1 MTTDAMHAVHALSH
15 AYLRLH
21 PVEARQVVNQLSTSD
36 VIDLLQLQPA
46 SEMVRLWDGLMLEK
60 AISVLQQLPEKY
72 ARQIL
77 QRGDPVRMARIMVRL
92 GEEERQHM
100 MTFVDSA
107 RQREL
112 SSLVQYP
119 EDSAGSLMDPRFL
132 PLYETLTVR
141 EALHRIRKLKPR
153 FTRQLYIL
161 DSEGR
166 LQSMVEMHR
175 LALAEARDTLAAL
188 AQPVPGLV
196 TATATREEVV
206 EQLETHRV
214 TDLPVVDIAG
224 RLIGIIRYDAL
235 MEAVRAESSVNML
248 TMVGASR
255 DERAL
260 SHVSFVVRKRLP
272 WLSINLL
279 TAFLAA
285 AVVGIFEGT
294 IAKFTALAV
303 LLPVVAGQSG
313 NTGAQAL
320 AVTMRGLALREI
332 GTSQWLRVVR
342 KEVGAGFIN
351 GVAIAL
357 MTSLG
362 VLVWSS
368 SVGLALVIGSS
379 MVIAM
384 VAAAFSGVII
394 PVALSSLGQDPG
406 QSSSIILTTVTDV
419 VGFFAFLGIATL
431 LSSML

>member
-1 MTTDAMHAVHALSH
+1 MAADAMHAVHALNH

-21 PVEARQVVNQLSTSD
+21 PVAARQVVNKLSTVD
-36 VIDLLQLQPA
+36 VVELLQLQPVA
-46 SEMVRLWDGLMLEK
+46 EMVKLWDGLMLEK
-60 AISVLQQLPEKY
+60 AISVLRQLPEKY
-72 ARQIL
+72 VRQIM

-92 GEEERQHM
+92 DADEQQHL

-112 SSLVQYP
+112 TSLVQYP

-141 EALHRIRKLKPR
+141 EALHRIHKLKPR
-153 FTRQLYIL
+153 FTRQLYII

-175 LALAEARDTLAAL
+175 LAFAEARDTLAAL
-188 AQPVPGLV
+188 SQPVPGLV

-235 MEAVRAESSVNML
+235 MEAVREESSVNML

-255 DERAL
+255 EERAL
-260 SHVSFVVRKRLP
+260 SQVSFVVRKRLP

-285 AVVGIFEGT
+285 AVVGLFEGT

-320 AVTMRGLALREI
+320 AVTMRGLFLREI

-368 SVGLALVIGSS
+368 SAGLALVIGSS

-394 PVALSSLGQDPG
+394 PVALSSLGQDPA

>member
-1 MTTDAMHAVHALSH
+1 MTADATHAINALNQ
-15 AYLRLH
+15 AYLRLY
-21 PVEARQVVNQLSTSD
+21 PVEALRTVNRLSVND
-36 VIDLLQLQPA
+36 VIELLQLQSPT
-46 SEMVRLWDGLMLEK
+46 EMVELWNRLNLGTAPK
-60 AISVLQQLPEKY
+60 VLAKLSENH

-77 QRGDPVRMARIMVRL
+77 QRGDPVHTARVLVQLNTEQRQRLMAYASS
-92 GEEERQHM
+92 G
-100 MTFVDSA
+100 

-119 EDSAGSLMDPRFL
+119 ENSAGALMDPRFL

-141 EALHRIRKLKPR
+141 EALHRIRKFQSR
-153 FTRQLYIL
+153 FTRQMYLI
-161 DSEGR
+161 DDEGR
-166 LQSMVEMHR
+166 LQSMVEAHK
-175 LALAEARDTLAAL
+175 LAFNDTGVSLAELS
-188 AQPVPGLV
+188 QPVPAV
-196 TATATREEVV
+196 VPATATREEVV
-206 EQLETHRV
+206 EQLEQHRI
-214 TDLPVVDIAG
+214 TDLPVVDISG

-235 MEAVRAESSVNML
+235 MAAVREESSVDMV

-260 SHVSFVVRKRLP
+260 SNIGFVVRKRLP

-285 AVVGIFEGT
+285 AVVGLFEST
-294 IAKFTALAV
+294 IAQFTALAV

-332 GTSQWLRVVR
+332 GTSQWLRVAR
-342 KEVGAGFIN
+342 KEIGAAFFN

-357 MTSLG
+357 LTSSG
-362 VLVWSS
+362 VLEWSAS
-368 SVGLALVIGSS
+368 WGLALVIGLS

-384 VAAAFSGVII
+384 LAAGFAGVVI
-394 PVALSSLGQDPG
+394 PTTLASLGQDPA

-431 LSSML
+431 LAGML

>member
-1 MTTDAMHAVHALSH
+1 MTADAMHAANALNQ

-21 PVEARQVVNQLSTSD
+21 PTEAQQAINRLPLND
-36 VIDLLQLQPA
+36 VIDILQLQPA
-46 SEMVRLWDGLMLEK
+46 SEMVTVWDGLPLDLAM
-60 AISVLQQLPEKY
+60 AVLKKLPEMY
-72 ARQIL
+72 NRQIL
-77 QRGDPVRMARIMVRL
+77 QRGDPVHTARILVQL
-92 GEEERQHM
+92 EPEEYQHM
-100 MTFVDSA
+100 LSLVDGT

-112 SSLVQYP
+112 TTLVQYP

-132 PLYETLTVR
+132 PLYETLTAR
-141 EALHRIRKLKPR
+141 EALHRYRKLKPHLM
-153 FTRQLYIL
+153 RQLYII
-161 DSEGR
+161 DQEGR
-166 LQSMVEMHR
+166 LQSMVEIHK
-175 LALAEARDTLAAL
+175 LALAEGGDSLATLS
-188 AQPVPGLV
+188 QPVPAMV
-196 TATATREEVV
+196 NATATREEVV
-206 EQLETHRV
+206 ETLETHRV
-214 TDLPVVDIAG
+214 TDLPVVDLAG
-224 RLIGIIRYDAL
+224 RLIGVIHYDTL
-235 MEAVRAESSVNML
+235 MEAMREESSVDIL

-260 SHVSFVVRKRLP
+260 SAVNFVVRKRLP

-285 AVVGIFEGT
+285 AVVGLFEST

-332 GTSQWLRVVR
+332 GTSQWLRVAK
-342 KEVGAGFIN
+342 KEIGASFIN
-351 GVAIAL
+351 GIAIAL
-357 MTSLG
+357 MTAAG

-368 SVGLALVIGSS
+368 SWGLALVIGSS

-394 PVALSSLGQDPG
+394 PILLSSLGQDPA

>member
-1 MTTDAMHAVHALSH
+1 VHALNQ
-15 AYLRLH
+15 AFLRLH
-21 PVEARQVVNQLSTSD
+21 PLPAQQAVNQLSVD
-36 VIDLLQLQPA
+36 DLLELIQAQDA
-46 SEMVRLWDGLMLEK
+46 ADMITLWDGLMLDM
-60 AISVLQQLPEKY
+60 AATLLQQLPDVIIK
-72 ARQIL
+72 QIL
-77 QRGDPVRMARIMVRL
+77 QRGDPIHTARVLVRL
-92 GEEERQHM
+92 SVEERQRM
-100 MTFVDSA
+100 LLLVDNT

-119 EDSAGSLMDPRFL
+119 ENSAGALMDPRFL
-132 PLYETLTVR
+132 PLSTELSVR
-141 EALHRIRKLKPR
+141 EVLHRIRKFKPR
-153 FTRQLYIL
+153 FTRQLYLI
-161 DSEGR
+161 DREGR
-166 LQSMVEMHR
+166 LQGMVEMHR
-175 LALAEARDTLAAL
+175 IAFAEAVDSIAEL
-188 AQPVPGLV
+188 AQPVPGVV

-206 EQLETHRV
+206 AQLETHRI

-235 MEAVRAESSVNML
+235 MEAVREESSIDIL

-260 SHVSFVVRKRLP
+260 SAIGFVVRKRLP

-285 AVVGIFEGT
+285 AVVGFLEST
-294 IAKFTALAV
+294 IAQFTALAV

-332 GTSQWLRVVR
+332 GTSQWLRVAW
-342 KEVGAGFIN
+342 KEIGAAFFN
-351 GVAIAL
+351 GIAIAL
-357 MTSLG
+357 LTSLG
-362 VLVWSS
+362 VLLWSS

-384 VAAAFSGVII
+384 VAAAFSGAII
-394 PVALSSLGQDPG
+394 PVILSSLGQDPA

-431 LSSML
+431 LSGML